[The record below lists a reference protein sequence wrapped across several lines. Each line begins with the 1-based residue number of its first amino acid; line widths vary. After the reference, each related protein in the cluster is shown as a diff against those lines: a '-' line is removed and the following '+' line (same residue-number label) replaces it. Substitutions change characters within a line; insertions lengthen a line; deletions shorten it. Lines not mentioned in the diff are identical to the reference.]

1 MEVTL
6 NNIVVI
12 YHGDCSDG
20 FGAAYAAWKKFGDTA
35 SYIPWKDHGTLPQGL
50 IGKTVYIVDFSFH
63 APLLKSLN
71 EQNELV
77 VVIDHHQTAE
87 AAVRTYPQNIFD
99 NNHSGCVLAWQY
111 FHPGVP
117 VPSILLYVEDHDLWR
132 FALIEHRE
140 FNVALHQVPMTFTAW
155 DELIEQLKNDN
166 NLINFIAKGALL
178 AKFEDGLIAKLMQYR
193 ELVEFEGEIMYAI
206 NASRL
211 YRSVLGNQ
219 LAELNEAEGRRPIG
233 IVYYRSNGGVN
244 ISLRSKDDVDVA
256 AIAEAHGGGG
266 HKNAASIKVKSFRNL
281 PFAFLS

>member
-6 NNIVVI
+6 NSIVVI

-266 HKNAASIKVKSFRNL
+266 HKNAASIKVKSFRDL